1 MTMLVLLLGL
11 CRPVSSIS
19 GGDHPERREF
29 YQAIKLLKA
38 QEYFI
43 ILKLGMKLCIEKEI
57 TDSPAKVKILEQTS
71 EKS

>member
-1 MTMLVLLLGL
+1 MNMLGLLLGL

-29 YQAIKLLKA
+29 YQAIKLLKV
-38 QEYFI
+38 QEHFI
-43 ILKLGMKLCIEKEI
+43 ILKLGMKLSIDNEI
-57 TDSPAKVKILEQTS
+57 TDSPANVKILEQTS